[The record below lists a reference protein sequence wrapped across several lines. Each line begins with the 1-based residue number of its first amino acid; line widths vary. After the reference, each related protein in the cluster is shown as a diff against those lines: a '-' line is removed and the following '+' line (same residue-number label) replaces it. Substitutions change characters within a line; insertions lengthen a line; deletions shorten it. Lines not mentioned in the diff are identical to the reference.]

1 MQQQKSRD
9 EKVFSKDSIERF
21 KKEFPVF
28 AEDVEK
34 QIKRGAIRVVE

>member
-9 EKVFSKDSIERF
+9 EKVFSKESIERF
-21 KKEFPVF
+21 KKAFPVF
-28 AEDVEK
+28 AKDVED